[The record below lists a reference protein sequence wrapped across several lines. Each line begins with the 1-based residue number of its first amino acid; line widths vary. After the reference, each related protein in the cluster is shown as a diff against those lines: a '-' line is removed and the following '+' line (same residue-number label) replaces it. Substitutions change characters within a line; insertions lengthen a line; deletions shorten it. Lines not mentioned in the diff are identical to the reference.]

1 MAIKSKSTTVGTTA
15 VAITLAD
22 TDRTSDGFATI
33 LNWGAVSC
41 FIGDSAVT
49 VATGFPLAPGAKID
63 LIELKNTEV
72 LYAICNAAESTTVK
86 SLQTQA

>member
-1 MAIKSKSTTVGTTA
+1 MAIKTKSTAVSTTA

-22 TDRTSDGFATI
+22 TDRTADGFATI

-41 FIGDSAVT
+41 FIGGATVT

-72 LYAICNAAESTTVK
+72 LYAICNTAESTTVK